1 MALATQ
7 SCRVLVFEVNEI
19 GWELMQPWL
28 EGGELP
34 NFRRLQTHGAWG
46 RTWADEPGGPEGLL
60 EPWVTWTTFYT
71 GVPHTEHGVKFLEQ
85 PPESIKAERLWDLA
99 ARAGKR
105 IGIYGSVGSWPP
117 RPVDGFFVP
126 GSFAPDNQTYPER
139 LKPIQDLNLVYTRS
153 HAPGAA
159 GPGMKFMLACGMR
172 LLPLG
177 LNAST
182 ALKVLSA
189 LVEVKRHPDRDW
201 KKVSL
206 QPVVNMAFFEKLYRQ
221 TRPDLATFHT
231 NHVAHYQHRFMRAW
245 KPDAFPDSTDTAEVT
260 RFRDAI
266 HYGYVVAD
274 RLLGRFFGLCER
286 DKNVVLVVASSMGQK
301 PYIPPKYASVAPP
314 TCRIR
319 SIERLVE
326 ILGLKD
332 RCTFFS
338 TMAPQ
343 WNLRIPDAETRK
355 QVVHHLHAA
364 RFQPAGK
371 SMYSA
376 VEVQDAVVVTP
387 ISHHGIGPG
396 MTCTFPSL
404 PGVPSLPFEQMVVQ
418 ADDTRKSGCH
428 DPVGLLAFYGRP
440 SPAGLEFGTV
450 NNLDV
455 APTLLKLLGLD
466 VPAHMKG
473 QAIEAVLQG
482 AKATV
487 EAAGSI

>member
-1 MALATQ
+1 MTLTTT
-7 SCRVLVFEVNEI
+7 SRRVLVFEVNEI
-19 GWELMQPWL
+19 SWELMQPWL
-28 EGGELP
+28 ESGDLP
-34 NFRRLQTHGAWG
+34 NFQRLKAEGAWG
-46 RTWADEPGGPEGLL
+46 RTWTNDPGGSEGLL
-60 EPWVTWTTFYT
+60 EPWVTWTTLYT

-85 PPESIKAERLWDLA
+85 PPESIKAARLWDLA
-99 ARAGKR
+99 AQAGKR

-126 GSFAPDNQTYPER
+126 GSFAPDNQTFPER

-153 HAPGAA
+153 HAPGAS
-159 GPGMKFMLACGMR
+159 GPGMKFMIACGLR
-172 LLPLG
+172 LLNLG

-182 ALKVLSA
+182 ALEILGT
-189 LVEVKRHPDRDW
+189 LVEVKRHPERDW

-206 QPVVNMAFFEKLYRQ
+206 QPVVNMAFFEKLYRE
-221 TRPDLATFHT
+221 TRPDFATFHT

-245 KPDAFPDSTDTAEVT
+245 KPEAFPDSTDGAEVT

-266 HYGYVVAD
+266 RYGYLVAD
-274 RLLGRFFGLCER
+274 RLLGRFFRLCER

-301 PYIPPKYASVAPP
+301 AYIPPRYASVAPP

-343 WNLRIPDAETRK
+343 WNLRIPDAEARK
-355 QVVHHLHAA
+355 QAMHHLHQA
-364 RFQPAGK
+364 RFQPADK

-376 VEVQDAVVVTP
+376 IEVQDAVVVTP

-396 MTCTFPSL
+396 TTCTFPSL
-404 PGVPSLPFEQMVVQ
+404 PGAPSLPFEQMVVQ

-428 DPVGLLAFYGRP
+428 DPVGMLAFYGGS
-440 SPAGLEFGTV
+440 SPAGLDFGRV
-450 NNLDV
+450 NTLDV
-455 APTLLKLLGLD
+455 APTLLKLMGLA
-466 VPAHMKG
+466 VPAFMNG
-473 QAIEAVLQG
+473 QVIEAVLQG
-482 AKATV
+482 ANTTANTV
-487 EAAGSI
+487 GVV